1 MVCLDRGKRL
11 SSIYFFEEG
20 NATERM
26 RLGGKGANLCEM
38 TNLGL
43 PVPPG
48 FILTTDVCNAFL
60 SSGKLEDGIIHEVG
74 KAMTRL
80 EEKTG
85 KVFGSATN
93 PLLVSVRSGAA
104 VSMPGMM
111 DTILNLGLNENT
123 VKGLASSTRDE
134 GFALDAYRR
143 FVQLFGRIVLGVEED
158 RFTEV
163 LEARNTLTRR
173 TGSQDDG
180 DPDDLRYLVEDFKE
194 LCESTTG
201 SPFPEDPLIQLRMA
215 IAAVFRSW
223 NGKRCVDYR
232 RQFGITPDIADGT
245 AVNVVAMVFGNLGKE
260 SGTGVL
266 FTRNPST
273 GEKALYG
280 EFLMNA
286 QGEDIVA
293 GIRTPKPIENL
304 QNEMP
309 ESYGSL
315 KDLAARLER
324 HYKEPQDI
332 EFTIERGKLFLL
344 QTRNAKMNAFAQ
356 IRSSVD
362 MTAEGLIDESSALL
376 RIMPQQLEQLLHRT
390 IDPRAGVKPI
400 TRGIGAAPGVSS
412 GRAVFDADRAEKE
425 GKAGQK
431 VILVREETKPEDIHG
446 FFAAEGILT
455 SRGGKTS
462 HAAVVARGM
471 GKPCVCGA
479 GDLRIDPKARTLSIA
494 GMTIGEGEIISID
507 GTTGDVFFGEIPT
520 LDPEIGGE
528 LVTILSWAD
537 NYRRMG
543 IRANTDTPEDA
554 SVAREM
560 GAEGIGLCRTERMF
574 NAQDRLPMMVEMIV
588 ARNHESRARALER
601 LLPLQRKDFIDI
613 FRVMKGLP
621 VTIRLLDPPMHEF
634 LPNLVRLQDE
644 IHALRVNEQSREEI
658 DEKMILLH
666 DVERLSEVNPMLGHR
681 GVRIGI
687 TTPEVYEMQ
696 LRAICEA
703 IAELVREGLE
713 VKPQVMVP
721 QVASEKELEV
731 VARMLDKIRLQVEK
745 EKSTKIPLKLGSM
758 MEVVRGCLIAGKI
771 ARVAEFFS
779 FGTNDLTQGTF
790 SFSREDAENKFL
802 PEYLRIGVINRNPFQ
817 TLDPEGVGKLMRF
830 SIRDG
835 RKTRKDLEI
844 GICGEHGGDPESIEL
859 CEELGLDYVS
869 CSAFRIPIAKLAAA
883 QASIRKSRSSV
894 DINKREGV
902 R

>member
-1 MVCLDRGKRL
+1 
-11 SSIYFFEEG
+11 
-20 NATERM
+20 
-26 RLGGKGANLCEM
+26 M
-38 TNLGL
+38 TRLGL

-48 FILTTDVCNAFL
+48 FILTTEVCNAFL
-60 SSGKLEDGIIHEVG
+60 SSGKLEDGLIDEVA

-80 EEKTG
+80 EERTG

-111 DTILNLGLNENT
+111 DTILNLGLNEST
-123 VKGLASSTRDE
+123 VKGLANSTRDE
-134 GFALDAYRR
+134 AFALDAYRR
-143 FVQLFGRIVLGVEED
+143 FVQLFGRIVLDVEED
-158 RFTEV
+158 RFTDV
-163 LEARNTLTRR
+163 LEDRNTTGNK
-173 TGSQDDG
+173 GSQDDG
-180 DPDDLRYLVEDFKE
+180 DPETLRYVVKRFKE
-194 LCESTTG
+194 LCERTTG

-215 IAAVFRSW
+215 ITAVFRSW

-232 RQFGITPDIADGT
+232 KQFGITPDIADGT

-280 EFLMNA
+280 EFLMTA

-304 QNEMP
+304 KNEMP
-309 ESYGSL
+309 ESYRSL
-315 KDLAARLER
+315 TDLAARLER

-344 QTRNAKMNAFAQ
+344 QTRTAKMNASAQ

-362 MTAEGLIDESSALL
+362 MTAEGLIDEASALL
-376 RIMPQQLEQLLHRT
+376 RIIPQQLEQLLHRT
-390 IDPRAGVKPI
+390 IDPRARVKPI

-412 GRAVFDADRAEKE
+412 GRAVFDADRAEEE
-425 GKAGQK
+425 GKAGHK
-431 VILVREETKPEDIHG
+431 VILVREETKPDDIHG

-479 GDLRIDPKARTLSIA
+479 GALRIDPKERTLSIA

-537 NYRRMG
+537 KYRRMG
-543 IRANTDTPEDA
+543 IRANTDTPEDT
-554 SVAREM
+554 SIAREL

-574 NAQDRLPMMVEMIV
+574 NAQDRLPLMVEMIV
-588 ARNHESRARALER
+588 ARNHESRAKALER
-601 LLPLQRKDFIDI
+601 LLPLQRKDFIEI
-613 FRVMKGLP
+613 FRVMEGLP

-634 LPNLVRLQDE
+634 LPDLERLLNE
-644 IHALRVNEQSREEI
+644 IHALKGNKRPREEI
-658 DEKMILLH
+658 EEKMILLH
-666 DVERLSEVNPMLGHR
+666 DVKRLSEVNPMLGHR

-703 IAELVREGLE
+703 IAELVREGLDL
-713 VKPQVMVP
+713 KPQVMVP

-731 VARMLDKIRLQVEK
+731 VARMLDRIRLQVEK
-745 EKSTKIPLKLGSM
+745 EKSTKIPIKLGSM
-758 MEVVRGCLIAGKI
+758 MEVVRSCLIADKI
-771 ARVAEFFS
+771 AKVAEFFS

-802 PEYLRIGVINRNPFQ
+802 PEYMRIGVMDRNPFQ
-817 TLDPEGVGKLMRF
+817 TLDPEGVGRLMRF
-830 SIRDG
+830 SIQEG

-869 CSAFRIPIAKLAAA
+869 CSPFRIPIAKLAAA
-883 QASIRKSRSSV
+883 QASIRKRRAQ
-894 DINKREGV
+894 K
-902 R
+902 

>member
-85 KVFGSATN
+85 KEFGSATN

-232 RQFGITPDIADGT
+232 KQFGITPDIADGT

-479 GDLRIDPKARTLSIA
+479 GDLQIDQKARKLSIA

-520 LDPEIGGE
+520 LDPEIGDE

-554 SVAREM
+554 SVALEM

-634 LPNLVRLQDE
+634 LPNLERLQDE

-703 IAELVREGLE
+703 IAEIVREGLE

-731 VARMLDKIRLQVEK
+731 VARMLDKIRRQVEK
-745 EKSTKIPLKLGSM
+745 EKSTKIPLKFGSM
-758 MEVVRGCLIAGKI
+758 MEVVRGCLIADKI

-883 QASIRKSRSSV
+883 QASIRKSRSNL
-894 DINKREGV
+894 DINKRQGV

>member
-1 MVCLDRGKRL
+1 
-11 SSIYFFEEG
+11 
-20 NATERM
+20 M

-60 SSGKLEDGIIHEVG
+60 SSGKLEDGIIHEVA

-180 DPDDLRYLVEDFKE
+180 DLDDLRYLVEDFKE

-232 RQFGITPDIADGT
+232 KQFGITPDIADGT

-390 IDPRAGVKPI
+390 IDPRAAVKPI

-479 GDLRIDPKARTLSIA
+479 GDLQIDQKARKLSIA

-520 LDPEIGGE
+520 LDPEIGDE

-554 SVAREM
+554 SVALEM

-634 LPNLVRLQDE
+634 LPNLERLQDE

-758 MEVVRGCLIAGKI
+758 MEVVRGCLIADKI
-771 ARVAEFFS
+771 AKVAEFFS

-883 QASIRKSRSSV
+883 QASIRRKNR
-894 DINKREGV
+894 KEG
-902 R
+902 RADPT

>member
-123 VKGLASSTRDE
+123 VNGLASSTRDE

-201 SPFPEDPLIQLRMA
+201 SAFPEDPLIQLRMA

-232 RQFGITPDIADGT
+232 KQFGITPDIADGT

-520 LDPEIGGE
+520 LDPEIGDE

-537 NYRRMG
+537 KYRRMG

-588 ARNHESRARALER
+588 ARNHESRAKALER

-634 LPNLVRLQDE
+634 LPNLERLQDE

-721 QVASEKELEV
+721 QVASEKELEI

-758 MEVVRGCLIAGKI
+758 IEVVRGCLIADKI
-771 ARVAEFFS
+771 AKVAEFFS

-802 PEYLRIGVINRNPFQ
+802 PEYLRIGLINRNPFQ
-817 TLDPEGVGKLMRF
+817 TLDPDGVGKLMRF

>member
-1 MVCLDRGKRL
+1 CIDRGKRL

-38 TNLGL
+38 TRLGL

-85 KVFGSATN
+85 KVFCSATN

-104 VSMPGMM
+104 VFMPGMM

-232 RQFGITPDIADGT
+232 KQFGITPDIADGT

-479 GDLRIDPKARTLSIA
+479 GDLQIDQKARKLSIA

-520 LDPEIGGE
+520 LDPEIGDE

-554 SVAREM
+554 SVALEM

-731 VARMLDKIRLQVEK
+731 VARMLDKIRRQVEK
-745 EKSTKIPLKLGSM
+745 EKSTKIPLK
-758 MEVVRGCLIAGKI
+758 
-771 ARVAEFFS
+771 
-779 FGTNDLTQGTF
+779 
-790 SFSREDAENKFL
+790 
-802 PEYLRIGVINRNPFQ
+802 
-817 TLDPEGVGKLMRF
+817 
-830 SIRDG
+830 
-835 RKTRKDLEI
+835 
-844 GICGEHGGDPESIEL
+844 
-859 CEELGLDYVS
+859 
-869 CSAFRIPIAKLAAA
+869 
-883 QASIRKSRSSV
+883 
-894 DINKREGV
+894 
-902 R
+902 

>member
-1 MVCLDRGKRL
+1 
-11 SSIYFFEEG
+11 
-20 NATERM
+20 M

-38 TNLGL
+38 TRLGL

-85 KVFGSATN
+85 KEFGSATN

-232 RQFGITPDIADGT
+232 KQFGITPDIADGT

-479 GDLRIDPKARTLSIA
+479 GDLQIDQKARKLSIA

-520 LDPEIGGE
+520 LDPEIGDE

-554 SVAREM
+554 SVALEM

-634 LPNLVRLQDE
+634 LPNLERLQDE

-758 MEVVRGCLIAGKI
+758 MEVVRGCLIADKI

-883 QASIRKSRSSV
+883 QASIRKSRSNL
-894 DINKREGV
+894 DKRQGV

>member
-201 SPFPEDPLIQLRMA
+201 SAFPEDPLIQLRMA

-232 RQFGITPDIADGT
+232 KQFGITPDIADGT

-479 GDLRIDPKARTLSIA
+479 GDLRIDPKARKLSIA

-520 LDPEIGGE
+520 LDPEIGDE

-554 SVAREM
+554 SVALEM

-758 MEVVRGCLIAGKI
+758 MEVVRGCLIADKI
-771 ARVAEFFS
+771 AKVAEFFS

-902 R
+902 G

>member
-1 MVCLDRGKRL
+1 M
-11 SSIYFFEEG
+11 
-20 NATERM
+20 
-26 RLGGKGANLCEM
+26 
-38 TNLGL
+38 
-43 PVPPG
+43 
-48 FILTTDVCNAFL
+48 
-60 SSGKLEDGIIHEVG
+60 
-74 KAMTRL
+74 
-80 EEKTG
+80 
-85 KVFGSATN
+85 
-93 PLLVSVRSGAA
+93 
-104 VSMPGMM
+104 
-111 DTILNLGLNENT
+111 
-123 VKGLASSTRDE
+123 
-134 GFALDAYRR
+134 
-143 FVQLFGRIVLGVEED
+143 
-158 RFTEV
+158 
-163 LEARNTLTRR
+163 
-173 TGSQDDG
+173 
-180 DPDDLRYLVEDFKE
+180 
-194 LCESTTG
+194 
-201 SPFPEDPLIQLRMA
+201 
-215 IAAVFRSW
+215 
-223 NGKRCVDYR
+223 
-232 RQFGITPDIADGT
+232 
-245 AVNVVAMVFGNLGKE
+245 
-260 SGTGVL
+260 
-266 FTRNPST
+266 
-273 GEKALYG
+273 
-280 EFLMNA
+280 
-286 QGEDIVA
+286 
-293 GIRTPKPIENL
+293 
-304 QNEMP
+304 
-309 ESYGSL
+309 
-315 KDLAARLER
+315 
-324 HYKEPQDI
+324 
-332 EFTIERGKLFLL
+332 
-344 QTRNAKMNAFAQ
+344 
-356 IRSSVD
+356 
-362 MTAEGLIDESSALL
+362 
-376 RIMPQQLEQLLHRT
+376 
-390 IDPRAGVKPI
+390 
-400 TRGIGAAPGVSS
+400 
-412 GRAVFDADRAEKE
+412 
-425 GKAGQK
+425 
-431 VILVREETKPEDIHG
+431 ILVREETKPEDIHG

-634 LPNLVRLQDE
+634 LPNLERLQDE

>member
-232 RQFGITPDIADGT
+232 KQFGITPDIADGT

-400 TRGIGAAPGVSS
+400 TRGIHHIVLFTRNPSTG
-412 GRAVFDADRAEKE
+412 EKALYGE
-425 GKAGQK
+425 FLMNAQG
-431 VILVREETKPEDIHG
+431 EDI
-446 FFAAEGILT
+446 
-455 SRGGKTS
+455 
-462 HAAVVARGM
+462 VA
-471 GKPCVCGA
+471 
-479 GDLRIDPKARTLSIA
+479 
-494 GMTIGEGEIISID
+494 
-507 GTTGDVFFGEIPT
+507 
-520 LDPEIGGE
+520 
-528 LVTILSWAD
+528 
-537 NYRRMG
+537 G
-543 IRANTDTPEDA
+543 IRTPKPIENLQN
-554 SVAREM
+554 EM
-560 GAEGIGLCRTERMF
+560 
-574 NAQDRLPMMVEMIV
+574 P
-588 ARNHESRARALER
+588 ES
-601 LLPLQRKDFIDI
+601 
-613 FRVMKGLP
+613 
-621 VTIRLLDPPMHEF
+621 
-634 LPNLVRLQDE
+634 
-644 IHALRVNEQSREEI
+644 
-658 DEKMILLH
+658 
-666 DVERLSEVNPMLGHR
+666 
-681 GVRIGI
+681 
-687 TTPEVYEMQ
+687 Y
-696 LRAICEA
+696 
-703 IAELVREGLE
+703 
-713 VKPQVMVP
+713 
-721 QVASEKELEV
+721 
-731 VARMLDKIRLQVEK
+731 
-745 EKSTKIPLKLGSM
+745 GS
-758 MEVVRGCLIAGKI
+758 L
-771 ARVAEFFS
+771 
-779 FGTNDLTQGTF
+779 
-790 SFSREDAENKFL
+790 
-802 PEYLRIGVINRNPFQ
+802 
-817 TLDPEGVGKLMRF
+817 
-830 SIRDG
+830 
-835 RKTRKDLEI
+835 KDL
-844 GICGEHGGDPESIEL
+844 
-859 CEELGLDYVS
+859 
-869 CSAFRIPIAKLAAA
+869 A
-883 QASIRKSRSSV
+883 SRSGDS
-894 DINKREGV
+894 
-902 R
+902 

>member
-232 RQFGITPDIADGT
+232 KQFGITPDIADGT

>member
-201 SPFPEDPLIQLRMA
+201 SAFPEDPLIQLRMA

-232 RQFGITPDIADGT
+232 KQFGITPDIADGT

-520 LDPEIGGE
+520 LDPEIGDE

-554 SVAREM
+554 SVALEM

-588 ARNHESRARALER
+588 ARNHESRAKALER

-883 QASIRKSRSSV
+883 QASLRKSRSSV

>member
-232 RQFGITPDIADGT
+232 KQFGITPDIADGT

-666 DVERLSEVNPMLGHR
+666 DVERLSEVNPML
-681 GVRIGI
+681 
-687 TTPEVYEMQ
+687 
-696 LRAICEA
+696 
-703 IAELVREGLE
+703 
-713 VKPQVMVP
+713 
-721 QVASEKELEV
+721 
-731 VARMLDKIRLQVEK
+731 
-745 EKSTKIPLKLGSM
+745 
-758 MEVVRGCLIAGKI
+758 
-771 ARVAEFFS
+771 
-779 FGTNDLTQGTF
+779 
-790 SFSREDAENKFL
+790 
-802 PEYLRIGVINRNPFQ
+802 
-817 TLDPEGVGKLMRF
+817 
-830 SIRDG
+830 
-835 RKTRKDLEI
+835 
-844 GICGEHGGDPESIEL
+844 
-859 CEELGLDYVS
+859 
-869 CSAFRIPIAKLAAA
+869 
-883 QASIRKSRSSV
+883 
-894 DINKREGV
+894 
-902 R
+902 

>member
-232 RQFGITPDIADGT
+232 KQFGITPDIADGT

-520 LDPEIGGE
+520 LDPEIGDE

-554 SVAREM
+554 SVALEM

-731 VARMLDKIRLQVEK
+731 VARMLDKIRVQVEK

>member
-38 TNLGL
+38 TRLGL

-85 KVFGSATN
+85 KEFGSATN

-232 RQFGITPDIADGT
+232 KQFGITPDIADGT

-309 ESYGSL
+309 ESYGLL

-356 IRSSVD
+356 MRSSVD

-479 GDLRIDPKARTLSIA
+479 GDLQIDQKARKLSIA

-520 LDPEIGGE
+520 LDPEIGDE

-554 SVAREM
+554 SVALEM

-601 LLPLQRKDFIDI
+601 LLPLQRKDFIEI

-634 LPNLVRLQDE
+634 LPNLERLQDE
-644 IHALRVNEQSREEI
+644 IHALRVNEQSTEEI

-758 MEVVRGCLIAGKI
+758 MEVVRSCLIAGKI
-771 ARVAEFFS
+771 AKVAEFFS

-883 QASIRKSRSSV
+883 QASIRKSRSNL
-894 DINKREGV
+894 DINKRQGV